1 MTALAIATATF
12 AVARVRAPKEG
23 SEPIGGI
30 SRAAQT
36 RTAASRS
43 TPCSESWAGL
53 SR

>member
-1 MTALAIATATF
+1 MTSLAIARATI

-23 SEPIGGI
+23 SEPIGGM
-30 SRAAQT
+30 SPAAQT
-36 RTAASRS
+36 RSAASLS